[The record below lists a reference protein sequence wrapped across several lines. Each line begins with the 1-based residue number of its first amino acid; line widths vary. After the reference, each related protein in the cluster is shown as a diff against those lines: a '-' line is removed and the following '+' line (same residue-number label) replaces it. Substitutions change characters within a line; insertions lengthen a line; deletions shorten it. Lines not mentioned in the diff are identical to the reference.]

1 MISKQMK
8 AHITLISTLLLLAVS
23 CENKGEETVWDN
35 PNYVRVS
42 VTQEALANDGNDVIV
57 QWFEADSIKMFDT
70 QKRGAVIRTNNY
82 TDGKG
87 APEVFFSSDW
97 TAGDPFYA
105 VRPATRNTVCTEDG
119 IEGLE
124 IPASQNVTM
133 KNDPGVV
140 PAIGPVTGN
149 RTAYRAVL
157 KNTAGSVI
165 FAMTDSTIASV
176 KIESIGGEPV
186 AGMFDVNFAALE
198 NNEVG
203 FWTKHEG
210 SQPSTSVV
218 LTPAEGSKAITV
230 NNTFKNGSF
239 YANVLPQTYSQGL
252 KLTAS
257 FLDGKTTEQILTG
270 ADGSL
275 TVPRSGVVA
284 AAKAMD
290 ETLPD
295 EFEVVLD
302 FTQGWPFKEA
312 IIPAASQSKDTKNLD
327 KYNFE
332 YKYMNGESEFSTNLV
347 FYLYG
352 NQQAYSYTSNQL
364 RTAAKNARIT
374 LPGIY
379 GRYIKSVKLE
389 VINSGAKGFNL
400 VSQDW
405 STTMKGPSATVTN
418 PGVLTIPTASGEKT
432 EKATSYFMQYTAGN
446 TYITSITIKYSV
458 SLD

>member
-1 MISKQMK
+1 MK
-8 AHITLISTLLLLAVS
+8 ARIALISTLLLLAVS
-23 CENKGEETVWDN
+23 CENKGEGTVWDN

-42 VTQEALANDGNDVIV
+42 VTQEALANDGKDVIV

-70 QKRGAVIRTNNY
+70 QKRGAVIKTNNY

-105 VRPATRNTVCTEDG
+105 VRPATKNTVCTEDG

-140 PAIGPVTGN
+140 PAVGPVTGN
-149 RTAYRAVL
+149 RTAYRAAL

-203 FWTKHEG
+203 FWTMHEG
-210 SQPSTSVV
+210 SQSSTSVV
-218 LTPAEGSKAITV
+218 LTPAEGSKVITV
-230 NNTFKNGSF
+230 NNTFQNGSF

-257 FLDGKTTEQILTG
+257 FLDGKTTEQVLTG

-275 TVPRSGVVA
+275 TVPRSGVVS

-295 EFEVVLD
+295 EFEIKLNFV
-302 FTQGWPFKEA
+302 GNWPFNE
-312 IIPAASQSKDTKNLD
+312 PVYPSTSQAQSGAGD
-327 KYNFE
+327 KYTYTYA
-332 YKYMNGESEFSTNLV
+332 YKNGESDYTADFN
-347 FYLYG
+347 FYFYG
-352 NQQAYSYTSNQL
+352 NKTAYVLEAAQL
-364 RTAAKNARIT
+364 VNNAPNSRFMT
-374 LPGIY
+374 PAVY
-379 GRYIKSVKLE
+379 GRYLKSVK
-389 VINSGAKGFNL
+389 VTVGNGSQFPKTINIVGLNWANL
-400 VSQDW
+400 VKDVKVHKDQPAEIIFPYGDVRTDKNTSYYIQFVNKTTQIKTLTLVY
-405 STTMKGPSATVTN
+405 STT
-418 PGVLTIPTASGEKT
+418 
-432 EKATSYFMQYTAGN
+432 
-446 TYITSITIKYSV
+446 
-458 SLD
+458 LD